1 MMGPHRP
8 HGSCKHQA
16 LCGPGRSWCSPRL
29 VPTILFAALIFS
41 ACSDDSASSE
51 VFEYC
56 TPMSASATRPPE
68 AAVALDPAE
77 KRPTAEEAFHFL
89 IGTEYPLTTLD
100 ASTYTEIGGSSP
112 TGSMAIQSV
121 DLAVVDASSIAPT
134 DQVVGRAEFDGF
146 DLAVA
151 PIGPLGT
158 DSGAKHY
165 DGILG
170 GDLLTRYALR
180 LSYQPD
186 LDCRLP
192 WSDALF
198 PTLTF
203 FREFTDENDELAE
216 DGFAVISFDIS
227 GGGKFL
233 LSGDSHDFKATRI
246 GIGACIQP
254 APFDPADLDPAD
266 VPDQDALDDAIPVTG
281 TNAFLLVATGTVPVV
296 LGAAFFERLKAAAD
310 GDATATYSVRDGTLY
325 QPQGPVE
332 AKVTNIERIALVGD
346 TSDGLAPCGELARR
360 RRIAWI
366 LAHKTEKE
374 WASGTWHISTA
385 GPAVAEF
392 DGHRTDATAI
402 ASLDAYVIPDE
413 STLLQGVRFELGND
427 LPEVDGFVGHEFLR
441 HFEFILDYPNE
452 RLILRCAAY
461 KSTPDDQ
468 CPSDDSNA
476 PCCDT
481 KRRCTCPANQPC
493 CQYPATKIP

>member
-1 MMGPHRP
+1 MMGPHRL
-8 HGSCKHQA
+8 HGSCSHHD
-16 LCGPGRSWCSPRL
+16 LCWPGGSWCSTRL
-29 VPTILFAALIFS
+29 ALTILFAALIFS

-51 VFEYC
+51 IFEYC
-56 TPMSASATRPPE
+56 TPMSATATRPPE
-68 AAVALDPAE
+68 AAVALDPATD
-77 KRPTAEEAFHFL
+77 RPTAEEAFHFL

-100 ASTYTEIGGSSP
+100 ASTYAEVSGDSP
-112 TGSMAIQSV
+112 TARMSLHSV

-146 DLAVA
+146 NLAVTHIA
-151 PIGPLGT
+151 PLGT
-158 DSGAKHY
+158 DLGFKHY

-186 LDCRLP
+186 VDCRLP
-192 WSDALF
+192 WSDAIF

-216 DGFAVISFDIS
+216 DGFAVISFDIA

-254 APFDPADLDPAD
+254 APFDPADLAPES
-266 VPDQDALDDAIPVTG
+266 VPDRDALDAAIPVTG
-281 TNAFLLVATGTVPVV
+281 TDAFLLVATGTVPIVI
-296 LGAAFFERLKAAAD
+296 GEAFFERLKEGTT
-310 GDATATYSVRDGTLY
+310 GDSTTTYPVRNGTLY
-325 QPQGPVE
+325 QPQGPVAAE
-332 AKVTNIERIALVGD
+332 VTNIERIALVGD

-374 WASGTWHISTA
+374 WASGTWRISTA

-392 DGHRTDATAI
+392 DRDRTDATAT
-402 ASLDAYVIPDE
+402 ARLDAYVIPDE
-413 STLLQGVRFELGND
+413 STLLQGMRFELGND

-441 HFEFILDYPNE
+441 HFEFVLDYPSE
-452 RLILRCAAY
+452 RLILRCASY
-461 KSTPDDQ
+461 RSSGDDQ
-468 CPSDDSNA
+468 CPSDDPHA

-493 CQYPATKIP
+493 CQYPATRIP